1 MTPTEQDYVDAQI
14 AVVLWELE
22 RPLDEKTAEFYAWLD
37 VYAGLVFLQA
47 EAGRRDREHSLAVY
61 RHSVKPPLR
70 FMDDK
75 K

>member
-1 MTPTEQDYVDAQI
+1 MTPTEEDYEDAQI

-47 EAGRRDREHSLAVY
+47 EAGKRDREQSL
-61 RHSVKPPLR
+61 RPWFTSSKGSRLLG
-70 FMDDK
+70 
-75 K
+75 